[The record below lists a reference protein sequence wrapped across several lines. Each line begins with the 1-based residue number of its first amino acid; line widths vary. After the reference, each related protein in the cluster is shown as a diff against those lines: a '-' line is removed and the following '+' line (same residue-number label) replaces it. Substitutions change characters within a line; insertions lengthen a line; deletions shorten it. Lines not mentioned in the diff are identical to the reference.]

1 MTLKATYLQ
10 LSASE
15 ELEQMAVRYANEA
28 TQHDK
33 QGSRSLAISRYD
45 RAIEILL
52 KLCSLYPEAPQTKL
66 YAKQVESYKHRV
78 QELKDGRTYGDEQT
92 QTTNPSKPDR
102 LILTEKPN
110 VKWNEIAALNDAKKA
125 IEEAVVFPVRR
136 PDLFPLGWP
145 RGILFFGPP
154 GCGKTLLAAAIATEI
169 DAVFYN
175 IDAASIMSKWL
186 GESEKNVSELF
197 TSARQGSE
205 GGKPVI
211 IFIDEIDSLVG
222 IRGDE
227 VGGEVRTRN
236 QFLKEM
242 DNVLDKKWPNHVY
255 VIGATNKPWAL
266 DEPFIRRFQRRI
278 YIPLPNSEARR
289 EMFNIFTQ
297 NLNLARDVE
306 VGVLVDRTE
315 GYSGSDL
322 REIFQGAHMRAVRE
336 LFDKKELMKTQAR
349 PITMDDIREI
359 IKKRKPSV
367 SSQMLGLYDKWF
379 ETYKAL

>member
-1 MTLKATYLQ
+1 MQ

-15 ELEQMAVRYANEA
+15 ELEQMAVKYANDA
-28 TQHDK
+28 IQYDK
-33 QGSRSLAISRYD
+33 QGARSSAVSRYD
-45 RAIEILL
+45 RAIEILQ
-52 KLCSLYPEAPQTKL
+52 KLCVLYPEAPQRKL
-66 YAKQVESYKHRV
+66 YSRQVENYKRRV
-78 QELKDGRTYGDEQT
+78 QELKDGHAASDEQNQAT
-92 QTTNPSKPDR
+92 QPTKPQR
-102 LILTEKPN
+102 LVLTEKPN
-110 VKWNEIAALNDAKKA
+110 IKWSEIADLRDAKKA
-125 IEEAVVFPVRR
+125 IEEAVVFPVKR

-197 TSARQGSE
+197 VSARQSAE
-205 GGKPVI
+205 GGKIVI

-242 DNVLDKKWPNHVY
+242 DNVLDKKRPTHVY

-278 YIPLPNSEARR
+278 YVPLPNIDARN
-289 EMFNIFTQ
+289 ELVSIFRK
-297 NLNLARDVE
+297 NLRLAHDVDTKA
-306 VGVLVDRTE
+306 LVEKTD
-315 GYSGSDL
+315 GYSASDL
-322 REIFQGAHMRAVRE
+322 RDIFQGAQTRVVRE
-336 LFDKKELMKTQAR
+336 LFEGNEPTRKEAR
-349 PITMDDIREI
+349 AITMEDFREI

-367 SSQMLGLYDKWF
+367 SPQMLNLYDKWF

>member
-1 MTLKATYLQ
+1 MQ

-15 ELEQMAVRYANEA
+15 ELEQMAVKYANDA
-28 TQHDK
+28 IHYDK
-33 QGSRSLAISRYD
+33 QGAKNSAVSRYD
-45 RAIEILL
+45 RAIEILQ
-52 KLCSLYPEAPQTKL
+52 KLCVLYPEAPQRKL
-66 YAKQVESYKHRV
+66 YSRQVENYKRRV
-78 QELKDGRTYGDEQT
+78 QELKNGQPLSDEQT
-92 QTTNPSKPDR
+92 QSTRPAKAQR
-102 LILTEKPN
+102 LVLTEKPN
-110 VKWNEIAALNDAKKA
+110 IKWSEIADLRDAKKA
-125 IEEAVVFPVRR
+125 IEEAVVFPVKR

-186 GESEKNVSELF
+186 GESEKNVSDLF
-197 TSARQGSE
+197 ASARQSAEE
-205 GGKPVI
+205 GKIVI

-242 DNVLDKKWPNHVY
+242 DNVLDKKRPTHVY

-278 YIPLPNSEARR
+278 YVPLPNSEARNELVR
-289 EMFNIFTQ
+289 IFTK
-297 NLNLARDVE
+297 NLRLAHDVDTKS
-306 VGVLVDRTE
+306 LVEKTD
-315 GYSGSDL
+315 GYSASDL
-322 REIFQGAHMRAVRE
+322 RDIFQGAQTRVVRE
-336 LFDKKELMKTQAR
+336 LFEGNEVSRREAR
-349 PITMDDIREI
+349 AITMEDFREI
-359 IKKRKPSV
+359 IRKRKPSV
-367 SSQMLGLYDKWF
+367 SPQMLNLYDKWF